1 MAMERIA
8 SVRSAGEPGAAGR
21 AQALGRYS
29 EKPQSASRGRPPAS
43 RKCDACGKQ
52 YACRCAQKSMQMAKK
67 SAEMLAHQ
75 LLCWRCTFCNGP
87 VEGFEDEPITILP
100 LGHNGSKAS
109 EELERHL
116 SRWLARLMMED
127 QCFDCIIWEK
137 YELSRD
143 AKGTRKPLKSGG
155 GARIVR

>member
-127 QCFDCIIWEK
+127 QHHLGEIRAQQRRQRNQEAFEEW
-137 YELSRD
+137 RR
-143 AKGTRKPLKSGG
+143 RKDSE
-155 GARIVR
+155 